1 MTPTIEYRRQGSEV
15 LIQVEGITDG
25 ELAEVALGFLARVG
39 DLSELSRLVRDAPIG
54 QSVRRLTGERV
65 HVERTKGED
74 DAA

>member
-1 MTPTIEYRRQGSEV
+1 MTPTIEYRRRGSEV

-39 DLSELSRLVRDAPIG
+39 DLAELSRLVRDAPLG
-54 QSVRRLTGERV
+54 QSVQRLTGERV